1 MRQQR
6 KLSRKSGFT
15 LIEIMIVI
23 LILVL
28 LLSIAIPNFL
38 RARDSSREKSCVS
51 NMRRILDAKEMYAAD
66 NKLPPGTP
74 VDWNNLV
81 SDYLRS
87 EPVCP
92 AGGVYNPLTVG
103 ETVDCSFEGHD
114 LAF

>member
-6 KLSRKSGFT
+6 KYNRENGFT
-15 LIEIMIVI
+15 LVEIMIVI
-23 LILVL
+23 LILVV

-66 NKLPPGTP
+66 NKLPPGSP
-74 VDWNNLV
+74 VNWDDLV
-81 SDYLRS
+81 TDYLRS

-92 AGGVYNPLTVG
+92 AGGSLQSANCGRNCRLFV
-103 ETVDCSFEGHD
+103 
-114 LAF
+114 